1 MERGRKPSCPKRKE
15 AHTRPHKHHHHKA
28 IASLL
33 PQATKPGE
41 SAMPHHHHRRH
52 GHAAAAAEAEEEAP
66 SPRPSSAGCYT
77 FLRSAS
83 RRGGAGGGGGYRRL
97 DSSSAAGDV
106 IRVEVGTT
114 KGERSVFHVD
124 QAVLEA
130 GPVRRLLA
138 AAGRRTRGGAVAV
151 AVDVLLFEHLLW
163 LQAAGDKGML
173 GYDDDESAAADL
185 SEIVDFYSQD
195 DDVDDSGHRGF

>member
-1 MERGRKPSCPKRKE
+1 
-15 AHTRPHKHHHHKA
+15 
-28 IASLL
+28 
-33 PQATKPGE
+33 
-41 SAMPHHHHRRH
+41 MPHHHHRRRN
-52 GHAAAAAEAEEEAP
+52 GHTAAPGDGEEEAP

-83 RRGGAGGGGGYRRL
+83 RRGGGYRRL
-97 DSSSAAGDV
+97 DSSASASASAAADV

-124 QAVLEA
+124 PAVLEA

-151 AVDVLLFEHLLW
+151 AVDALLFEHLLW
-163 LQAAGDKGML
+163 LQAAGNKGML

-185 SEIVDFYSQD
+185 SEIVEFYSQ

>member
-1 MERGRKPSCPKRKE
+1 
-15 AHTRPHKHHHHKA
+15 
-28 IASLL
+28 
-33 PQATKPGE
+33 
-41 SAMPHHHHRRH
+41 MPHHHHRRH
-52 GHAAAAAEAEEEAP
+52 GHAAAAEEAP

-83 RRGGAGGGGGYRRL
+83 RRGGGYRRL
-97 DSSSAAGDV
+97 DSSASASAAADV

-130 GPVRRLLA
+130 GPLRRLLA

-151 AVDVLLFEHLLW
+151 AVDAMLFEHLLW
-163 LQAAGDKGML
+163 LQAAGSKGML

-185 SEIVDFYSQD
+185 SEIVEFYSQD
-195 DDVDDSGHRGF
+195 DGVDDSGHRGL

>member
-1 MERGRKPSCPKRKE
+1 MATPP
-15 AHTRPHKHHHHKA
+15 RP
-28 IASLL
+28 
-33 PQATKPGE
+33 
-41 SAMPHHHHRRH
+41 RRPRT
-52 GHAAAAAEAEEEAP
+52 EAP

-83 RRGGAGGGGGYRRL
+83 RRGGGGYRRL
-97 DSSSAAGDV
+97 DSSASASASAAEDV

-124 QAVLEA
+124 PAVLEA

-151 AVDVLLFEHLLW
+151 AVDALLFEHLLW
-163 LQAAGDKGML
+163 LQAAGSKGML

-185 SEIVDFYSQD
+185 SEIVEFYSQD